1 VTCDSLSNFISRAA
15 QSSERSARSGSLI
28 QIPKTPSAFHPHAQV
43 SYRGNARSDGSV
55 TFATLPAAQISV
67 YIIAMSLL
75 IIAHYFLL
83 RAIDSLGGS
92 AARWNRR
99 LRHSSNSNRL

>member
-1 VTCDSLSNFISRAA
+1 MGDSLSNFISGAT
-15 QSSERSARSGSLI
+15 QSSGRSAGRGSLI
-28 QIPKTPSAFHPHAQV
+28 PVPETPSAFHLHAQV
-43 SYRGNARSDGSV
+43 SCRRNARSDSSV
-55 TFATLPAAQISV
+55 TFAMLPAAQMSV

-75 IIAHYFLL
+75 IIAHYLLL
-83 RAIDSLGGS
+83 RAIDSLGDS